1 MHLAKPLPADMPMP
15 ILLTDVVG
23 TLGNATASTLRTMS
37 TQSPSTLSPSLR
49 SDLMRFAD
57 EACDTDLL
65 PVLAATVRHVKPLAL
80 HLHHGDRIIV
90 LSVFPREQQFHC
102 NLDLCALQPCET
114 SRLRLVHVG
123 PILAA
128 ESRSLVGVEV
138 SHVRVLATLLWQL
151 ALHGPRDELLP
162 EIAGPARYRL
172 APGVP
177 LRSLPM
183 DAWILPMLQRL
194 RGEAST
200 LEELAPRTPPGRAR
214 ARRLLNAI
222 YLHGRLM
229 ITRSLP
235 MQRQA
240 SIARQSAR

>member
-1 MHLAKPLPADMPMP
+1 
-15 ILLTDVVG
+15 
-23 TLGNATASTLRTMS
+23 
-37 TQSPSTLSPSLR
+37 
-49 SDLMRFAD
+49 
-57 EACDTDLL
+57 
-65 PVLAATVRHVKPLAL
+65 
-80 HLHHGDRIIV
+80 
-90 LSVFPREQQFHC
+90 
-102 NLDLCALQPCET
+102 
-114 SRLRLVHVG
+114 
-123 PILAA
+123 
-128 ESRSLVGVEV
+128 
-138 SHVRVLATLLWQL
+138 
-151 ALHGPRDELLP
+151 
-162 EIAGPARYRL
+162 
-172 APGVP
+172 VP

>member
-1 MHLAKPLPADMPMP
+1 VV
-15 ILLTDVVG
+15 DVAV
-23 TLGNATASTLRTMS
+23 
-37 TQSPSTLSPSLR
+37 P
-49 SDLMRFAD
+49 
-57 EACDTDLL
+57 
-65 PVLAATVRHVKPLAL
+65 
-80 HLHHGDRIIV
+80 
-90 LSVFPREQQFHC
+90 
-102 NLDLCALQPCET
+102 
-114 SRLRLVHVG
+114 
-123 PILAA
+123 
-128 ESRSLVGVEV
+128 
-138 SHVRVLATLLWQL
+138 HVRVLATLLWQL

-200 LEELAPRTPPGRAR
+200 LDDLAPRTALGRAR
-214 ARRLLNAI
+214 ARRMLNAI
-222 YLHGRLM
+222 YLQGRLM

-240 SIARQSAR
+240 WIARQSAR